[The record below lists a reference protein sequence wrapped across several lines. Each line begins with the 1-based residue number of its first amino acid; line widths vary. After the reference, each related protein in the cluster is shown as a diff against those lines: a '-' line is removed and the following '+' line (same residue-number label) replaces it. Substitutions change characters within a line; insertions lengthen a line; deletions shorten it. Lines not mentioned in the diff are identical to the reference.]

1 MSEEL
6 SCSKVMEERPWEIRD
21 LLYGAVQ
28 AQIADN
34 LEDQQTG
41 TKHAYEALST
51 LLNSL
56 QSNLMPPGSS
66 ATDADGSD

>member
-6 SCSKVMEERPWEIRD
+6 SCSRVMEKRLWEIRD
-21 LLYGAVQ
+21 ILYGAVQ
-28 AQIADN
+28 AHMANN

-41 TKHAYEALST
+41 TKQAYEALST

-56 QSNLMPPGSS
+56 QSNLKPLGSS
-66 ATDADGSD
+66 ATDADGSN